1 MKNKLLTVVFI
12 DMCGYT
18 LRMSQQARND
28 NEFFIKGTQHIVE
41 VFLKDK
47 EGVLVKTL
55 GDGFLA
61 TFESPTNAVLCSK
74 DLQKAARRRNM
85 SILNKE
91 KWLKFRIGIDVGE
104 VSIDENGDIYGETVN
119 IASRL
124 QEIAQP
130 EEILISE
137 IAYLT
142 INKNEIK
149 TKYQLEA
156 KYLGRKKLKNVS
168 RKIRVYKIVE
178 SAYSE
183 NKREKANYFLKMI
196 VFWGIV
202 LFLLAGAS
210 LFLSKFPFLNKKK
223 KLLSFLKKDKNSAC
237 KIKGIVFSH
246 GNYFV
251 MVDRQLFGEEESIC
265 GVKILKILPDKVIV
279 ETSKEIKILK
289 IGERISSLKKQENPQ
304 EN

>member
-1 MKNKLLTVVFI
+1 MKNKLLAVMFI

-18 LRMSQQARND
+18 LRMSQQDRKD
-28 NEFFIKGTQHIVE
+28 NEFFIKGTQHLVE

-47 EGVLVKTL
+47 EGVLIKTL

-61 TFESPTNAVLCSK
+61 VFESPTNAVICSK
-74 DLQKAARRRNM
+74 SLQKAVRDRNM

-91 KWLKFRIGIDVGE
+91 KWLKFRIGIDAGE

-149 TKYQLEA
+149 TKYQLET

-168 RKIRVYKIVE
+168 RKIKVYKIVE
-178 SAYSE
+178 SAYLE
-183 NKREKANYFLKMI
+183 NKRKKPNYFLKII
-196 VFWGIV
+196 VFFGII
-202 LFLLAGAS
+202 LFLLAGVFFS
-210 LFLSKFPFLNKKK
+210 LSKFSFFTKKK

-237 KIKGIVFSH
+237 KVKGIIFSH

-251 MVDRQLFGEEESIC
+251 MINNQLFGEGDNIC
-265 GVKILKILPDKVIV
+265 GVRILKIFPDKVIV
-279 ETSKEIKILK
+279 KTSKKIKIVK
-289 IGERISSLKKQENPQ
+289 IGEKIPSFKKQENLQ